1 MLTYQN
7 ISLIHLILIDFLI
20 YHEKHFIMPLN
31 MEYPAFLHPSG
42 FYFRQ
47 ICFNSVSS
55 GQFKNKPKKMVP
67 LLSSHCIQTLRYH
80 PVYYS
85 FYACRVLIKQRLPG
99 QMSEAT
105 QRGKSEG
112 NCRTSQGSKFFFPTF
127 PYLLLVVCSEAVL
140 ACFRGYG
147 LWAHAWYLCHFH
159 GSKKNLCSSPFW
171 VEKK

>member
-1 MLTYQN
+1 M
-7 ISLIHLILIDFLI
+7 
-20 YHEKHFIMPLN
+20 
-31 MEYPAFLHPSG
+31 G
-42 FYFRQ
+42 
-47 ICFNSVSS
+47 SS
-55 GQFKNKPKKMVP
+55 KTNQETLVP
-67 LLSSHCIQTLRYH
+67 LLSSHCIQTLHYH

-159 GSKKNLCSSPFW
+159 GSKKKSLLFSILGG
-171 VEKK
+171 KKIKEEFPICKLTYAHMSLL